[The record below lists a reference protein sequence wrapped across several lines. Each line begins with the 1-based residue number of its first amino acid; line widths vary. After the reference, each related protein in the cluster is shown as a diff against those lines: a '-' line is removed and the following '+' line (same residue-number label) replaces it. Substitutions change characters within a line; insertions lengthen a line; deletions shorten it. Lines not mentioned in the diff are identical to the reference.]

1 MKNISALIVA
11 HNEEKNL
18 PLCLASLSD
27 IDELVLILDKTTD
40 NSKNIAKKYNC
51 KIHEGSWN
59 NEGKRRNF
67 GISKCS
73 NNWILEIDSD
83 ERANID
89 LVREAKEKIN
99 AVKENT
105 NGYFL
110 VPFVNFVGSKR
121 IRYGWGASWGVTHKP
136 CLFHKSSK
144 VWGSEPIHPSLKLGN
159 KLGTLE
165 NSINHYID
173 KNISD
178 MIARL
183 DRYSALKA
191 VEIRESTDK
200 IPSLAIT
207 IRRSITRFWKCYI
220 SRKGYKEGKWG
231 FIIALFAALFIL
243 LSYLKADLED
253 DNNNP
258 KS

>member
-1 MKNISALIVA
+1 MNKELIT
-11 HNEEKNL
+11 KK
-18 PLCLASLSD
+18 D
-27 IDELVLILDKTTD
+27 IITE
-40 NSKNIAKKYNC
+40 
-51 KIHEGSWN
+51 
-59 NEGKRRNF
+59 
-67 GISKCS
+67 
-73 NNWILEIDSD
+73 LEIDSD

-99 AVKENT
+99 AFKENT
-105 NGYFL
+105 DGYFL

-136 CLFHKSSK
+136 CLFHKNSK
-144 VWGSEPIHPSLKLGN
+144 VWGSEPIHPSLKLGK
-159 KLGTLE
+159 KLGTLD

-191 VEIRESTDK
+191 VEIRESTNR

-207 IRRSITRFWKCYI
+207 IRRSITRFWKCYV

-258 KS
+258 KN